1 VDALLEANIDPYVT
15 LHHWDLP
22 QALQEKCGWLNRDAL
37 AYFADY
43 SALMA
48 KYLGDRV
55 RHWATFNEPNVIAE
69 AGYIGGEHA
78 PGVKGDPKS
87 AWQVTHHLLVA
98 HGMAIQAL
106 RAVDPALQL
115 GIVLTEWITEP
126 PSDNPA
132 DVAAA
137 WNAWYS
143 HETSFIHPIFRGHY
157 HPLTIDAMGEATP
170 EIKAGDMAL
179 ITQKLDFLGI
189 NSYSRTVIGA
199 QGWVS
204 SVPGSEYTEMG
215 WEICAPSFRR
225 MLNRIHADYE
235 LPPIYITENG
245 AAFQDTVAPDGSIH
259 DDQRLDYVRQHL
271 RQLRLAMQDGV
282 DVRGYFVWSLL
293 DNFEWSQGFTKRFGV
308 IRVDYESQKRTI
320 KDSGSWYARVIANNQ
335 VD

>member
-1 VDALLEANIDPYVT
+1 
-15 LHHWDLP
+15 
-22 QALQEKCGWLNRDAL
+22 
-37 AYFADY
+37 
-43 SALMA
+43 
-48 KYLGDRV
+48 
-55 RHWATFNEPNVIAE
+55 
-69 AGYIGGEHA
+69 
-78 PGVKGDPKS
+78 
-87 AWQVTHHLLVA
+87 
-98 HGMAIQAL
+98 MAIQAL